1 MIMAKKPALIS
12 LLLAAL
18 AMFTAG
24 CHDRGKATR
33 VRVELIDGIQHVFNS
48 GEPLRGRIPLEVSEV
63 LRIDPDL
70 VSPEGPPLFESAV
83 KDDAGNIFLAD
94 LQNVRVYKFD
104 PRGALLAQFLAKGQG
119 PGEFPRFGDL
129 QIVGGHAW
137 VIGNWPM
144 KIAKFS
150 LDGRFVDEWAFPSF
164 RNFYLRTLVIGEDR
178 FLTVGY
184 QDLPGG
190 QSRVRVSVLMDS
202 REGALIR
209 YHEDAEA
216 GIFRLM
222 TGVEGGPAIASTDP
236 MIATDIHHAFD
247 PRSGVV
253 YVCNNREYKI
263 WSKGPD
269 GTTRLIIHRTAEGVA
284 LDDAAKDRL
293 LGEVAPQLPLG
304 AKQRAKQA
312 LPGTMNAIR
321 AISVLSNGILA
332 VKRFTGLQAVE
343 IDLIDGQGRILYTV
357 VPSAAVPDLRNV
369 TVFGKTIGLIS
380 EAGDK
385 NIYVEYLW
393 KSPRG
398 PFE

>member
-1 MIMAKKPALIS
+1 MKHRTIIIS
-12 LLLAAL
+12 LLILIAL
-18 AMFTAG
+18 FVG
-24 CHDRGKATR
+24 NCKDGENDPRIK
-33 VRVELIDGIQHVFNS
+33 VERIDGIKHVTNT
-48 GEPLRGRIPLEVSEV
+48 GEPLRGRMPLEVAEV
-63 LRIDPDL
+63 FRIDPDEL
-70 VSPEGPPLFESAV
+70 KTDSPPLFDMAA
-83 KDDAGNIFLAD
+83 KDDAGNLYLAD
-94 LQNVRVYKFD
+94 LRNVGIYKFD
-104 PRGALLAQFLAKGQG
+104 SGGRLVSNFLRKGQG

-129 QIVGGHAW
+129 QIFDGHAW

-164 RNFYLRTLVIGEDR
+164 RNFYMRTLVIGEDR

-190 QSRVRVSVLMDS
+190 QNRVRVSVLMDS
-202 REGALIR
+202 REESLIR

-222 TGVEGGPAIASTDP
+222 TGVEGGPAVALTDP

-269 GTTRLIIHRTAEGVA
+269 ETIRLIIHRTSEGVA
-284 LDDAAKDRL
+284 LDDAAKDRM
-293 LGEVAPQLPLG
+293 LGEIAPQLPLG
-304 AKQRAKQA
+304 ARQRAKQA

-321 AISVLSNGILA
+321 GISVLSNGILA
-332 VKRFTGLQAVE
+332 VKRFTGLHAVE

-369 TVFGKTIGLIS
+369 TIFGRTIGLIS
-380 EAGDK
+380 ETGDQ

-393 KSPRG
+393 KSPG
-398 PFE
+398 GLFE

>member
-1 MIMAKKPALIS
+1 MIMAKKPVLIS
-12 LLLAAL
+12 FLLAAL
-18 AMFTAG
+18 ALFTWG
-24 CHDRGKATR
+24 CQDRGKAAQ
-33 VRVELIDGIQHVFNS
+33 VRFELIDGIQHVFNS
-48 GEPLRGRIPLEVSEV
+48 GEPLKGRIPLEVSEV
-63 LRIDPDL
+63 LRIDPDH
-70 VSPEGPPLFESAV
+70 VSPEDPPLFQMAV
-83 KDDAGNIFLAD
+83 KDHAGNIYLAD
-94 LQNVRVYKFD
+94 VRNVRVYEFD
-104 PRGALLAQFLAKGQG
+104 PRGALVSRFLAKGQG

-129 QIVGGHAW
+129 QIVGDHAW

-150 LDGRFVDEWAFPSF
+150 RDGRFVDEWAFPTF

-190 QSRVRVSVLMDS
+190 RNRVRVSVLMNS
-202 REGALIR
+202 REEFLVR
-209 YHEDAEA
+209 YHDDAAA
-216 GIFRLM
+216 GIFQFR

-269 GTTRLIIHRTAEGVA
+269 GTTRLIIHRTSGGVA
-284 LDDAAKDRL
+284 LDDAAKDRML
-293 LGEVAPQLPLG
+293 DEIAPQLPLE
-304 AKQRAKQA
+304 ARNRAKQT
-312 LPGTMNAIR
+312 LPGAMNAIR
-321 AISVLSNGILA
+321 GISVLSNGILA
-332 VKRFTGLQAVE
+332 VKRFTGLHAVE

-357 VPSAAVPDLRNV
+357 VPSAAVPDLRNI
-369 TVFGKTIGLIS
+369 TIFGKTIGLIS

-385 NIYVEYLW
+385 TIYVEYRW

-398 PFE
+398 LFD